1 MLRGRIL
8 VYALPEGSTQVDRVK
23 FRQRLL
29 GADTSSWEG
38 RYEYHRAGLLDEV
51 PHWYVMPGV
60 LLVGADDGDR
70 VQAFLKEWKALLLA
84 KEVALESRDLSHI
97 GRRRPRR

>member
-1 MLRGRIL
+1 MLRGWIL
-8 VYALPEGSTQVDRVK
+8 VYALPEGSTQTDRVK

-38 RYEYHRAGLLDEV
+38 RYQYHREGLLDEI

-60 LLVGADDGDR
+60 LLVGPDDRDR
-70 VQAFLKEWKALLLA
+70 VLAFLKEWKALRLA
-84 KEVALESRDLSHI
+84 KQVELDSRDLSHI
-97 GRRRPRR
+97 GRRRSKP